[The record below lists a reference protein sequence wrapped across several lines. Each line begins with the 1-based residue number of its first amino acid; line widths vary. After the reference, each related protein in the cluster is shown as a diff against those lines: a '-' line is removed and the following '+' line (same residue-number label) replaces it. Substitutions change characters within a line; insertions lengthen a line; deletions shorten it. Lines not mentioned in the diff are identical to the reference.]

1 MNEVKKCSLSGVA
14 FTMDVEAYEALS
26 AYLESLKNTYKDSPD
41 GAEIVADIEARI
53 AELILSAQDNTKVV
67 EKPLILNII
76 RQMGS
81 AEDISEESADGS
93 ERREEPRI
101 PRRLYRDTEN
111 AKLGGVCAG
120 IGRYFDIDPV
130 WVRLAMFLP
139 LILSCFG
146 AVPFLHWTGPMMG
159 NLFGIFVICYLIMW
173 FAVPAARTAR
183 QKLEMNGERITAQS
197 IGEVTT
203 AAAGCDP
210 DARAK
215 PIVAE
220 AVSLFGKV
228 VLILLKILAG
238 AIVFGLILCACAL
251 IIGMFALLI
260 GGPEYA
266 HLGKFEDFS
275 LWVPMLGILIV
286 FIPVMLLIYVL
297 MCLIASR
304 KPGGRTVLVIFLLW
318 LASVVA
324 CSVIAIREDVGEKF
338 RHRRITLER
347 VLENTEVNVDRR
359 LMTLEKLLEEYD
371 DESVIE
377 EGRKTLHISVPSR
390 SIDITVDKG
399 RGRMEVTGADSV
411 AGESARIRIGSE
423 EGAVQIDAVHSG
435 GVSADTLQ

>member
-1 MNEVKKCSLSGVA
+1 
-14 FTMDVEAYEALS
+14 
-26 AYLESLKNTYKDSPD
+26 
-41 GAEIVADIEARI
+41 
-53 AELILSAQDNTKVV
+53 
-67 EKPLILNII
+67 
-76 RQMGS
+76 
-81 AEDISEESADGS
+81 
-93 ERREEPRI
+93 
-101 PRRLYRDTEN
+101 
-111 AKLGGVCAG
+111 
-120 IGRYFDIDPV
+120 
-130 WVRLAMFLP
+130 
-139 LILSCFG
+139 
-146 AVPFLHWTGPMMG
+146 
-159 NLFGIFVICYLIMW
+159 MW

-347 VLENTEVNVDRR
+347 VLENTEVNVDGR

-371 DESVIE
+371 DEPFIE

-399 RGRMEVTGADSV
+399 RGRMEVAGADSV
-411 AGESARIRIGSE
+411 TGESARIRIGSS

-435 GVSADTLQ
+435 EASADTLQ